1 MMTFSSI
8 EIKKFTVFNDVNINF
23 GQGVNVIIGENGTG
37 KTHLLKLIYAD
48 NFDTLKPE
56 SKEDIINALFYSD
69 ITVSRDF
76 VNTIEYDGKPA
87 NYVFIPAKEMLS
99 MSKLRFLHEEYS
111 KDFPID
117 RTLVDIIKK
126 AQILKPNTPPALA
139 QKIAPILEKIID
151 GTVFMKED
159 GTFWIKKHN
168 QMEIPFAMESEGFRK
183 LGLLWQLIMNKSIT
197 KETVLL
203 WDEPEANINPKLAPI
218 IVDIL
223 FALASQGVQIFMA
236 THDYTFAKYFEIRRK
251 AEDNLLFLS
260 LYKTDDGVKA
270 ETSESF
276 KDLKQNSII
285 SSLDLL
291 MDEVIE
297 GNMGD

>member
-1 MMTFSSI
+1 MTFSSI